1 MLKKNSAFSRNIHT
15 PFTQLYKLHIDGK
28 EQKKKEKKKKIF
40 TILLNEEIQ
49 ENQKDIKNVHFSER
63 SRTLYLL
70 IS

>member
-1 MLKKNSAFSRNIHT
+1 MEKNKKR
-15 PFTQLYKLHIDGK
+15 KR
-28 EQKKKEKKKKIF
+28 KKKKIF